1 MTIKAYIL
9 INVFPAPAGI
19 NRTDSEAE
27 LQAEGVPRA
36 SGDKP
41 ASVKEEAKAMQCS
54 PRQRG

>member
-1 MTIKAYIL
+1 MFR
-9 INVFPAPAGI
+9 VFPAPAGI
-19 NRTDSEAE
+19 NRGCGFVFCSDIC
-27 LQAEGVPRA
+27 VPRA